1 MEYFIFLFI
10 GVLAIFTKFH
20 NGFFVKNM
28 LMVRENYLN
37 ETRKNILMK
46 MGKIY

>member
-1 MEYFIFLFI
+1 
-10 GVLAIFTKFH
+10 
-20 NGFFVKNM
+20 M

-46 MGKIY
+46 WEKSVNEIGKITLMKMGKIY